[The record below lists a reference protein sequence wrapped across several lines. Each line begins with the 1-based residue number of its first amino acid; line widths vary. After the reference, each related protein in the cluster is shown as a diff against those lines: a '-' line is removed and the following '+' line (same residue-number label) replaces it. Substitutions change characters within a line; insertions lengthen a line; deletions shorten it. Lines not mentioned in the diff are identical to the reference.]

1 MWTKKFWKAAA
12 ERMVRAGAAST
23 LSFWVVG
30 DGIFNA
36 AHADWGNAG
45 GIFAGA
51 ALVSLLLSLAGS
63 TTGAAGPSLTGAETT
78 KGN

>member
-36 AHADWGNAG
+36 AHADWSNAG
-45 GIFAGA
+45 GSSPA
-51 ALVSLLLSLAGS
+51 ARWSRCCCPWP
-63 TTGAAGPSLTGAETT
+63 GPPRATPARR
-78 KGN
+78 